1 MAEGI
6 RTESSEGAEHVV
18 VVGAGLS
25 GLATALGVALRGG
38 SATVLEA
45 ADLVGGAAAYSGGQ
59 VWSGANHVAERNGIK
74 DSLELTEQYI
84 RAIAHDSP
92 ELLDE
97 AAMKRWI
104 ETSPEAM
111 KYWEETGAIQ
121 WAMIPG
127 LADYHNEA
135 EGALPEGRYLTNA
148 VIDGSVLGSWRE
160 RLRYS
165 PYFPVGQTYDEMLGK
180 GRRASYVE
188 EDAPAKHGHVGL
200 PAFGLADGSHG
211 KNESEDGDPL
221 TFGTGVVASFL
232 ARVIAEPSIEIL
244 LEHRVSELL
253 TDSSGAVIG
262 VEAESPAG
270 PVQFRGPVVLATSTY
285 DWDPELVRE
294 MLGMDPED
302 FGSVAPETLRG
313 DGIRLA
319 RAVGGDI
326 TKIPPTAVPILP
338 GWRSQVGTG
347 YGYGPEYAMPH
358 SMIVD
363 ARGNRYC
370 NDSYWVDIVA
380 KTLNPDDRHL
390 PFFLVWDDQHR
401 QKYGLAATPPG
412 GEYPDGWVDSA
423 PSLKDLGQK
432 LGIDGDQL
440 ARTAERFSE
449 NARKGED
456 PDFGRG
462 TVTYVNKFAGDPANK
477 PSPVL
482 GEIAQ
487 GPFHGLRLKFVG
499 TGIGSSGVRIDGDG
513 RALDGQRNPIE
524 GLYVVGSAAG
534 MSTTGTGYNSGIAL
548 GRGLTLA
555 YLVANQLSGSRDAAS
570 ADLREAVR

>member
-1 MAEGI
+1 MVDAG
-6 RTESSEGAEHVV
+6 GARPANGGEPVV

-25 GLATALGVALRGG
+25 GLATALGVTLRGG
-38 SATVLEA
+38 NAIVLEA
-45 ADLVGGAAAYSGGQ
+45 SDLVGGAAAYSGGQ
-59 VWSGANHVAERNGIK
+59 VWSGANHVAERMGIQ
-74 DSLELTEQYI
+74 DSLELTETYI
-84 RAIAHDSP
+84 RDIAHDAP
-92 ELLDE
+92 EVLDE
-97 AAMKRWI
+97 VAMKRWI
-104 ETSPEAM
+104 ETSPQAL
-111 KYWEETGAIQ
+111 KYWEEVGAIT
-121 WAMIPG
+121 WAVIPG

-135 EGALPEGRYLTNA
+135 DGALPEGRYLTNA
-148 VIDGSVLGSWRE
+148 LIDGSVLGEWRE
-160 RLRYS
+160 KLRYS

-188 EDAPAKHGHVGL
+188 DDAPAKHSHVGL
-200 PAFGLADGSHG
+200 PAFGIADGSHAEAG
-211 KNESEDGDPL
+211 AKAEDEDPL

-232 ARVIAEPSIEIL
+232 ARVLAEPGIEIR
-244 LEHRVSELL
+244 LEHRVSELV
-253 TDSSGAVIG
+253 TDSSGAVVG
-262 VEAESPAG
+262 VKADSPAG
-270 PVQFRGPVVLATSTY
+270 VVQIDGPVVLATSTY
-285 DWDPELVRE
+285 DWDPELVGE
-294 MLGMDPED
+294 MLGLGPED
-302 FGSVAPETLRG
+302 FGSVAPESLRG
-313 DGIRLA
+313 DAIRLA

-326 TKIPPTAVPILP
+326 AKIPPTAVPILP

-363 ARGNRYC
+363 EAGHRYC

-380 KTLNPDDRHL
+380 KTLNPKDRHL

-401 QKYGLAATPPG
+401 QKYGLAGTPPG
-412 GEYPDGWVDSA
+412 GEYPEGWVESA
-423 PSLKDLGQK
+423 PTLRELGRK
-432 LGIDGDQL
+432 LGVDGEQL
-440 ARTAERFSE
+440 ERTAERFSE

-462 TVTYVNKFAGDPANK
+462 TVTYVNKFAGDPTNK

-499 TGIGSSGVRIDGDG
+499 TGIGSSGVRIDGEG
-513 RALDGQRNPIE
+513 RALDEHRNPIE

-534 MSTTGTGYNSGIAL
+534 MTTTGTGYNSGIAL

-555 YLVANQLSGSRDAAS
+555 YLVAQQVAAGI
-570 ADLREAVR
+570 DEPAVL

>member
-1 MAEGI
+1 MVN
-6 RTESSEGAEHVV
+6 SGATGPVGKGEPVV

-38 SATVLEA
+38 RAVVLEA
-45 ADLVGGAAAYSGGQ
+45 SDLVGGAAAYSGGQ
-59 VWSGANHVAERNGIK
+59 VWSGANHVAERMGLE
-74 DSLELTEQYI
+74 DSLELTETYI
-84 RAIAHDSP
+84 RDIAHDTP
-92 ELLDE
+92 EVLDE
-97 AAMKRWI
+97 VAMKRWI
-104 ETSPEAM
+104 ETSPQAL
-111 KYWEETGAIQ
+111 KYWEDVGAIT
-121 WAMIPG
+121 WTVIPG

-135 EGALPEGRYLTNA
+135 AGALPEGRYLTNA
-148 VIDGSVLGSWRE
+148 LIDGSMLGEWRE
-160 RLRYS
+160 KLRYS

-188 EDAPAKHGHVGL
+188 EDTPAKHSHVGL
-200 PAFGLADGSHG
+200 PAFGIADGSHVEAVVG
-211 KNESEDGDPL
+211 DEDPL

-232 ARVIAEPSIEIL
+232 HRVIAEPGIEIR

-253 TDSSGAVIG
+253 TDSSGAVVG
-262 VEAESPAG
+262 VRADSPAG
-270 PVQFRGPVVLATSTY
+270 VVRFDGPVVLATSTY
-285 DWDPELVRE
+285 DWDPELVGE
-294 MLGMDPED
+294 MLGLGPED
-302 FGSVAPETLRG
+302 FGSVAPESLRG
-313 DGIRLA
+313 DAIRLA
-319 RAVGGDI
+319 KAVGGDI
-326 TKIPPTAVPILP
+326 AKIPPTAVPILP

-363 ARGNRYC
+363 ETGNRYC

-380 KTLNPDDRHL
+380 KTLDPKDRHL

-401 QKYGLAATPPG
+401 QKYGLAGTPPG
-412 GEYPDGWVDSA
+412 GEYPEGWVESA
-423 PSLKDLGQK
+423 PTLRELGEK
-432 LGIDGDQL
+432 LGIEGEQL
-440 ARTAERFSE
+440 ERTAERFSE
-449 NARKGED
+449 NARRGED

-462 TVTYVNKFAGDPANK
+462 TVTYVNKFAGDPSNK

-499 TGIGSSGVRIDGDG
+499 TGIGSSGVRIDGEG
-513 RALDGQRNPIE
+513 RALDADHSPIE

-534 MSTTGTGYNSGIAL
+534 MTTTGTGYNSGIAL

-555 YLVANQLSGSRDAAS
+555 YLVAQQVAALT
-570 ADLREAVR
+570 DEPAVL

>member
-1 MAEGI
+1 MDRKPRPSG
-6 RTESSEGAEHVV
+6 SGAVV

-38 SATVLEA
+38 SAVVLEA
-45 ADLVGGAAAYSGGQ
+45 SDLVGGAAAYSGGQ
-59 VWSGANHVAERNGIK
+59 VWSGANHVAERNGIE

-84 RAIAHDSP
+84 RAIAHDAP
-92 ELLDE
+92 EVLDE
-97 AAMKRWI
+97 VAMKRWI
-104 ETSPEAM
+104 EASPEAM
-111 KYWEETGAIQ
+111 KYWEEVGAIR

-135 EGALPEGRYLTNA
+135 QGALPEGRYLTNA
-148 VIDGSVLGSWRE
+148 VIDGSMLGEWRE

-188 EDAPAKHGHVGL
+188 GDSPSKHGHAGL

-211 KNESEDGDPL
+211 SSGDGDGDPL

-232 ARVIAEPSIEIL
+232 ARVLSEPLIDIR
-244 LEHRVSELL
+244 LEHRVVELL
-253 TDSSGAVIG
+253 TDSSGSVVG
-262 VEAESPAG
+262 VRAESPDGVVQVDG
-270 PVQFRGPVVLATSTY
+270 PVILATSTY

-294 MLGMDPED
+294 MLGVDPED

-338 GWRSQVGTG
+338 GWRSQVGAG
-347 YGYGPEYAMPH
+347 FGYGPEYAMPH

-363 ARGNRYC
+363 RAGNRYC

-380 KTLNPDDRHL
+380 KTLNPGERHL
-390 PFFLVWDDQHR
+390 PFFLIWDDQHR
-401 QKYGLAATPPG
+401 MKYGLAQTPPG
-412 GEYPDGWVDSA
+412 GEYPEGWVTSA
-423 PSLKDLGQK
+423 PSLPELGWK
-432 LGIDGDQL
+432 LGIDGEQL
-440 ARTAERFSE
+440 ERTAERFSE
-449 NARKGED
+449 NARRGED

-462 TVTYVNKFAGDPANK
+462 TVTYVNKFAGDPSNK

-482 GEIAQ
+482 GEIARA
-487 GPFHGLRLKFVG
+487 PFHGIRLKFVG
-499 TGIGSSGVRIDGDG
+499 TGIGSSGVRIDGEG
-513 RALDGQRNPIE
+513 RALDARGHPIG
-524 GLYVVGSAAG
+524 GLYAVGSAAG

-555 YLVANQLSGSRDAAS
+555 YLVANELTGGTDGVGAGLRSAA
-570 ADLREAVR
+570 R

>member
-1 MAEGI
+1 MVDA
-6 RTESSEGAEHVV
+6 GATLPDNEAGSVV

-38 SATVLEA
+38 KAIVLEA
-45 ADLVGGAAAYSGGQ
+45 SDLVGGAAAYSGGQ
-59 VWSGANHVAERNGIK
+59 VWSGANHVAERMGIE
-74 DSLELTEQYI
+74 DTLELTERYI
-84 RAIAHDSP
+84 RDIAHDAP
-92 ELLDE
+92 EVLDE
-97 AAMKRWI
+97 VAMKRWI
-104 ETSPEAM
+104 ETSPQAM
-111 KYWEETGAIQ
+111 KYWEEVGAIE
-121 WAMIPG
+121 WTVIPG

-135 EGALPEGRYLTNA
+135 DGALPEGRYLTNA
-148 VIDGSVLGSWRE
+148 LIDGSVLGEWRE
-160 RLRYS
+160 RMRYS

-188 EDAPAKHGHVGL
+188 EDSPAKHSHVGL
-200 PAFGLADGSHG
+200 PAFGIADGSHAEA
-211 KNESEDGDPL
+211 KVQDADPL

-232 ARVIAEPSIEIL
+232 ARVLAEPSIEIR
-244 LEHRVSELL
+244 LEHRVSELV
-253 TDSSGAVIG
+253 TDSSGAVVG
-262 VEAESPAG
+262 VKAESPAG
-270 PVQFRGPVVLATSTY
+270 VVQFDGPVVLATSTY
-285 DWDPELVRE
+285 DWDPELVGE
-294 MLGMDPED
+294 MLGLEPED
-302 FGSVAPETLRG
+302 FGSVAPESLRG
-313 DGIRLA
+313 DAIRLA

-363 ARGNRYC
+363 ETGNRYC

-380 KTLNPDDRHL
+380 KTLNPQDRHL

-401 QKYGLAATPPG
+401 QKYGLAGTPPG
-412 GEYPDGWVDSA
+412 GEYPEGWVESA
-423 PSLKDLGQK
+423 PTLRELGQK
-432 LGIDGDQL
+432 LGIDGEQL

-462 TVTYVNKFAGDPANK
+462 TVTYVNKFAGDPTNK

-499 TGIGSSGVRIDGDG
+499 TGIGSSGVRIDGEG
-513 RALDGQRNPIE
+513 RALDERRNPIE

-555 YLVANQLSGSRDAAS
+555 YLVAQQVVAE
-570 ADLREAVR
+570 ADVAVGAR

>member
-1 MAEGI
+1 MVDEA
-6 RTESSEGAEHVV
+6 RTKPTGGTDPVV

-38 SATVLEA
+38 RAVVLEA

-59 VWSGANHVAERNGIK
+59 VWSGVNHVAQAMGIE
-74 DSLELTEQYI
+74 DSFELTERYI
-84 RAIAHDSP
+84 RDVASHDAP
-92 ELLDE
+92 EVLDE
-97 AAMKRWI
+97 VAMRRWI
-104 ETSPEAM
+104 ETSPEAL
-111 KYWEETGAIQ
+111 KYWEEVGAIK
-121 WAMIPG
+121 WTVIPG

-135 EGALPEGRYLTNA
+135 DGALPEGRYLTNA
-148 VIDGSVLGSWRE
+148 VIDGSVLGEWRQK
-160 RLRYS
+160 LRYS

-188 EDAPAKHGHVGL
+188 EDAPSKHAHAGL

-211 KNESEDGDPL
+211 AGKVADTDPL

-244 LEHRVSELL
+244 LEHRVVELL
-253 TDSSGAVIG
+253 TDSSGTVVG
-262 VEAESPAG
+262 VRAESPQG
-270 PVQFRGPVVLATSTY
+270 DVEVNGPVVLATSTY

-294 MLGMDPED
+294 MLGTEPED

-313 DGIRLA
+313 DAIHLA

-326 TKIPPTAVPILP
+326 AKIPATSVPILP
-338 GWRSQVGTG
+338 GWKSQVGTG

-363 ARGNRYC
+363 KTGNRYC

-401 QKYGLAATPPG
+401 QKYGLAGTPPG
-412 GEYPDGWVDSA
+412 GEYPEGWVESA
-423 PSLKDLGQK
+423 PTLRELGAK
-432 LGIDGDQL
+432 LGVDGEQL
-440 ARTAERFSE
+440 ERTAERFSE

-462 TVTYVNKFAGDPANK
+462 TVTYVNKFAGDPTNE

-487 GPFHGLRLKFVG
+487 GPFHGIRLKFVG

-513 RALDGQRNPIE
+513 RVLDQQGERLP
-524 GLYVVGSAAG
+524 GLYAVGSAAG
-534 MSTTGTGYNSGIAL
+534 LTTTGSAYNSGIAL

-555 YLVANQLSGSRDAAS
+555 YLVANELSLPEGATAGVGSAA
-570 ADLREAVR
+570 R

>member
-1 MAEGI
+1 MVEKESTGSREG
-6 RTESSEGAEHVV
+6 TEQVV

-38 SATVLEA
+38 RAIVLEA
-45 ADLVGGAAAYSGGQ
+45 SDLVGGASAYSGGQ
-59 VWSGANHVAERNGIK
+59 VWSGANHVAERNGIE
-74 DSLELTEQYI
+74 DSLGLTEQYI
-84 RAIAHDSP
+84 RSIAHDSP

-104 ETSPEAM
+104 EVSPEAM
-111 KYWEETGAIQ
+111 KYWEEVGAIE

-148 VIDGSVLGSWRE
+148 VIDGSVLGQWRE
-160 RLRYS
+160 KLRYS

-188 EDAPAKHGHVGL
+188 DDAPSRHGHVGL
-200 PAFGLADGSHG
+200 PAFGLADGSHS
-211 KNESEDGDPL
+211 KSQPEDGDPL

-232 ARVIAEPSIEIL
+232 ARVLSEPSIDIR
-244 LEHRVSELL
+244 LEHRVVELV
-253 TDSSGAVIG
+253 TDSSGAVVG
-262 VEAESPAG
+262 VRAEASDG
-270 PVQFRGPVVLATSTY
+270 PVQFDGPVVLATSTY

-294 MLGMDPED
+294 MLGLDPED

-363 ARGNRYC
+363 RTGNRYC
-370 NDSYWVDIVA
+370 NDSYWVDIVS

-412 GEYPDGWVDSA
+412 GEYPEGWVASA
-423 PSLKDLGQK
+423 PSLQELGEK

-440 ARTAERFSE
+440 GRTAERFSE
-449 NARKGED
+449 NARRGED

-462 TVTYVNKFAGDPANK
+462 TVTYVNKFAGDPSSK

-513 RALDGQRNPIE
+513 RALDGQGIPIA
-524 GLYVVGSAAG
+524 GLYTVGSAAG
-534 MSTTGTGYNSGIAL
+534 LSTTGTGYNSGIAL

-555 YLVANQLSGSRDAAS
+555 YLVANELSGGADEVGTGLRAA
-570 ADLREAVR
+570 AR

>member
-1 MAEGI
+1 MADGG
-6 RTESSEGAEHVV
+6 RTGSEETVI

-25 GLATALGVALRGG
+25 GLATALGVALNGG
-38 SATVLEA
+38 RAVVLEA

-59 VWSGANHVAERNGIK
+59 VWSGANHVAARQGIE
-74 DSLELTEQYI
+74 DSLELTERYI
-84 RAIAHDSP
+84 RAIAHDAP
-92 ELLDE
+92 EVLDE

-104 ETSPEAM
+104 ETSPVAL
-111 KYWEETGAIQ
+111 KYWEDVGAIR
-121 WAMIPG
+121 WTVIPG

-135 EGALPEGRYLTNA
+135 DGALPEGRYLTNE
-148 VIDGSVLGSWRE
+148 VIDGSVLGEWRR

-165 PYFPVGQTYDEMLGK
+165 PYFPVGQTYDDMLGK

-188 EDAPAKHGHVGL
+188 EDAPAKHAHAGL
-200 PAFGLADGSHG
+200 PAFGLADGSG
-211 KNESEDGDPL
+211 GDGQVEGDDPL

-232 ARVIAEPSIEIL
+232 ARVLGETSVEIR
-244 LEHRVSELL
+244 LEHRVTELL
-253 TDSSGAVIG
+253 TG
-262 VEAESPAG
+262 PAG
-270 PVQFRGPVVLATSTY
+270 DVVGVRATSPDGVVELSGPVVLATSTY
-285 DWDPELVRE
+285 DWDPELVQE
-294 MLGMDPED
+294 MLGVDPED

-313 DGIRLA
+313 DAIRLA

-326 TKIPPTAVPILP
+326 AKIPPTSVPILP

-363 ARGNRYC
+363 ATGRRYC

-380 KTLNPDDRHL
+380 KTLAPDDRHL
-390 PFFLVWDDQHR
+390 PFFLIWDDQHR

-412 GEYPDGWVDSA
+412 GEYPEGWVTSA
-423 PSLKDLGQK
+423 PTLKELGAK

-440 ARTAERFSE
+440 ERTAARFSE
-449 NARKGED
+449 FARKGED

-462 TVTYVNKFAGDPANK
+462 TITYVNKFAGDPTNE

-487 GPFHGLRLKFVG
+487 APFHGIRLKFVG

-513 RALDGQRNPIE
+513 RVLDAGRTPIR
-524 GLYVVGSAAG
+524 GLYAVGSAAALT
-534 MSTTGTGYNSGIAL
+534 TTGTGYNSGIAL

-555 YLVANQLSGSRDAAS
+555 YLVSHELTGRRAS
-570 ADLREAVR
+570 DLQTAGERR

>member
-1 MAEGI
+1 MVDADRKSLPNG
-6 RTESSEGAEHVV
+6 SEPVV

-38 SATVLEA
+38 RAIVLEA
-45 ADLVGGAAAYSGGQ
+45 SDLVGGAAAYSGGQ
-59 VWSGANHVAERNGIK
+59 VWSGANHVAERNGIG
-74 DSLELTEQYI
+74 DSLGLTEQYI
-84 RAIAHDSP
+84 RDIAHDAP
-92 ELLDE
+92 EVLDE
-97 AAMKRWI
+97 VAMRRWI
-104 ETSPEAM
+104 ETSPKAM
-111 KYWEETGAIQ
+111 KYWEEVGAIR

-148 VIDGSVLGSWRE
+148 VIDGSVLGEWRE

-188 EDAPAKHGHVGL
+188 DDAPSKHGHAGL

-211 KNESEDGDPL
+211 AAGAADGDPL

-232 ARVIAEPSIEIL
+232 ARVLAEPSIEIR
-244 LEHRVSELL
+244 LEHRVVELL
-253 TDSSGAVIG
+253 TDSSGAVVG
-262 VEAESPAG
+262 VRAESPDG
-270 PVQFRGPVVLATSTY
+270 VVQVDGPVVLATSTY

-363 ARGNRYC
+363 ETGSRYC

-380 KTLNPDDRHL
+380 KTLNPADRHL
-390 PFFLVWDDQHR
+390 PFFLIWDDQHR

-412 GEYPDGWVDSA
+412 GEYPEGWVTSA
-423 PSLKDLGQK
+423 PTLQELGEK
-432 LGIDGDQL
+432 LGIDGEQL
-440 ARTAERFSE
+440 SRTAERFSE

-462 TVTYVNKFAGDPANK
+462 TVTYVNKFAGDPTNM
-477 PSPVL
+477 PNPVL

-499 TGIGSSGVRIDGDG
+499 TGIGSSGVRIDGEG
-513 RALDGQRNPIE
+513 HALDGQGNPIG
-524 GLYVVGSAAG
+524 GLYAVGSAAG

-555 YLVANQLSGSRDAAS
+555 YLVANELSAGADEAS
-570 ADLREAVR
+570 AGLHSAVR